1 MFTMLTSLIAIGIAI
16 VACVFDVRTRRIPN
30 ALTFS
35 AALAGLIF
43 HVAIS
48 GQAGAQLAGGGWVVG
63 LLMLLPF
70 FLLGGMGGGDIK
82 LVAALGAWLGPSQT
96 FWLAIY
102 AGLAG
107 GVMGVI
113 VAASHGYLRTA
124 IANVSAMFGYW
135 STVGIKSV
143 PGLTLESSAS
153 PRLAYAIPVLVGTL
167 VTIWL

>member
-1 MFTMLTSLIAIGIAI
+1 
-16 VACVFDVRTRRIPN
+16 
-30 ALTFS
+30 
-35 AALAGLIF
+35 
-43 HVAIS
+43 
-48 GQAGAQLAGGGWVVG
+48 
-63 LLMLLPF
+63 
-70 FLLGGMGGGDIK
+70 MGGGDIK

>member
-1 MFTMLTSLIAIGIAI
+1 MLSLSSSIAIGIAI
-16 VACVFDVRTRRIPN
+16 VACAFDIRTRRIPN

-35 AALAGLIF
+35 AAVAGLMF
-43 HVAIS
+43 HVANS
-48 GQAGAQLAGGGWVVG
+48 GTAGAQLSASGWVVG

-70 FLLGGMGGGDIK
+70 FVLGGMGGGDIK

-107 GVMGVI
+107 GVLGVI
-113 VAASHGYLRTA
+113 TAVSHGYLRTA
-124 IANVSAMFGYW
+124 IANVSMMFGYW
-135 STVGIKSV
+135 STAGFKAV
-143 PGLTLESSAS
+143 PGVTLESSAA
-153 PRLAYAIPVLVGTL
+153 PRLAYAIPVLVGTV